1 MSIINTQIT
10 QDSDGSIIITS
21 EQDKAA
27 VSSII
32 TGNGQLRLDSGRSGK
47 SQYVGDSTG
56 QHRVARIPL
65 IVVETMMREGVWGDK
80 ERMKRWLNDPEN
92 LPFRT
97 TRGKL

>member
-21 EQDKAA
+21 EQDKTA

-47 SQYVGDSTG
+47 SQYQGDSTG

-65 IVVETMMREGVWGDK
+65 IVVETMMREGVWGNK
-80 ERMKRWLNDPEN
+80 ERMKHWLNDPEN